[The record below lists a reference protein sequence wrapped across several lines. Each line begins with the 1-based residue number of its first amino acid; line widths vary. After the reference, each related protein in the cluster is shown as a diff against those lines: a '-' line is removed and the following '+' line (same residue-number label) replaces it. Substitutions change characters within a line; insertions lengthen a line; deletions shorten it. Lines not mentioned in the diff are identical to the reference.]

1 MAVEI
6 ERKYLV
12 ADDSWRAEAG
22 PGRHIRQAYLAA
34 SPGQSIR
41 IRIIDDGQAW
51 LTIKSGYRGI
61 VRDEFEYEVPLA
73 DALAM
78 LELCQ
83 GGVIEKTRYR
93 VSAGSLI
100 WDIDV
105 FAGDNDGLVVAE
117 IELDDE
123 AQEVA
128 APAWLGREVTGDAR
142 YQNSRLADAPFNTWQ
157 QPG

>member
-12 ADDSWRAEAG
+12 ADDTWRAAAG

-34 SPGQSIR
+34 SPDHSIR
-41 IRIIDDGQAW
+41 IRIIEDREAW

-78 LELCQ
+78 LDLCQ

-93 VSAGSLI
+93 VSAGDRV

-117 IELDDE
+117 VELDDE
-123 AQEVA
+123 TQHVA
-128 APAWLGREVTGDAR
+128 APAWLGQEVTGDAR
-142 YQNSRLADAPFNTWQ
+142 YQNSRLADAPFKTWA
-157 QPG
+157 